1 MKRQTEN
8 EENFL
13 LSALVEQLLENGYS
27 EAFISS
33 RLNYQFPESE
43 ARRHSR
49 SKLKIV
55 ESDIDRERK

>member
-13 LSALVEQLLENGYS
+13 LSALAEQLLKNGYS
-27 EAFISS
+27 EAFIAS
-33 RLNYQFPESE
+33 RLDYRFPESE
-43 ARRHSR
+43 AKRHSR

-55 ESDIDRERK
+55 ESNIDRERK